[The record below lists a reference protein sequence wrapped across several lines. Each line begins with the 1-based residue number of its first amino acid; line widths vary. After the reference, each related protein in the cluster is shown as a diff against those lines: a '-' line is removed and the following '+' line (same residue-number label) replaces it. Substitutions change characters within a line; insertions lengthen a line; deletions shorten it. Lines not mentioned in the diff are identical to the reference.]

1 MAIFSLPADFRQT
14 FRSLG
19 YRNYRLYFIGQ
30 GLSLIGTWM
39 QHIAMSWLVY
49 RLTGSVFL
57 LGFVGFTS
65 LIPSFILTPIAG
77 VMLDRWNCHRVL
89 LVTQILAM
97 LQAFMLAALFFT
109 GAIQIWHIIVL
120 GVFLGCINAFDMPT
134 RQSFIVDLVENKND
148 LGNAIALNS
157 SMFNG
162 ARLIGPSI
170 AGIIIA
176 VTGEGVCFLINGL
189 SFLSIIVTLL
199 LMKIPRREAKPHAG
213 HIEGFKAGLKYTF
226 GFPPIRTIILLLAL
240 LSLAGMPYAVLMPDI
255 VKKVLHGGPNTYG
268 FLMAASGI
276 GALTGA
282 LYLASRKTVVGLLKI
297 IPISTAVFGCGL
309 ALFSLSHYFWLS
321 AGLMYFSGLGM
332 MMQMAAS
339 STIVQTIVDDDK
351 RGRVMSLFTLAF
363 MGVMPLGILLAGSV
377 ASIIGAPAILA
388 IGGGVCVLGAI
399 LFALQLRKINKFVH
413 PIYVRLGIL
422 PPVSTGIPIVAGQPA
437 APGE

>member
-1 MAIFSLPADFRQT
+1 MAILSLPVNLQHT

-19 YRNYRLYFIGQ
+19 RRNYRLYFIGQ
-30 GLSLIGTWM
+30 GFSLIGTWM
-39 QHIAMSWLVY
+39 QMIAMPWLVY

-77 VMLDRWNCHRVL
+77 VMLDRWNRHRVM

-97 LQAFMLAALFFT
+97 LQAFMLAGLFFT

-134 RQSFIVDLVENKND
+134 RQSFVIDLVEDKKD

-176 VTGEGVCFLINGL
+176 VTGEGVCFLINGA
-189 SFLSIIVTLL
+189 SFIFIIAALL
-199 LMKIPRREAKPHAG
+199 LIKIPPREAKNHAG
-213 HIEGFKAGLKYTF
+213 HIDDFKAGFKYAF
-226 GFPPIRTIILLLAL
+226 GFPPIRTIIILLAL
-240 LSLAGMPYAVLMPDI
+240 FSLVGMPYAVMMPEI

-268 FLMAASGI
+268 FLMASTGI

-282 LYLASRKTVVGLLKI
+282 FYLASRKTVVGLLRI
-297 IPISTAVFGCGL
+297 IPISTALFGCGL
-309 ALFSLSHYFWLS
+309 VLFSLSHSFWLS

-332 MMQMAAS
+332 MTQMAAS
-339 STIVQTIVDDDK
+339 NTILQTIVDDDK
-351 RGRVMSLFTLAF
+351 RGRVMSIFTLSF
-363 MGVMPLGILLAGSV
+363 MGIAPFGSLLAGSV
-377 ASIIGAPAILA
+377 GSAIGAPATLT
-388 IGGGVCVLGAI
+388 IGGGACVLGAV
-399 LFALQLRKINKFVH
+399 LFAFQLRAIRKFVH

-422 PPVSTGIPIVAGQPA
+422 PPVPA
-437 APGE
+437 CVPTAIQLTTPRE

>member
-1 MAIFSLPADFRQT
+1 MFSLPANFRHT

-19 YRNYRLYFIGQ
+19 HRNYRLYFIGQ
-30 GLSLIGTWM
+30 GVSLIGTWM

-57 LGFVGFTS
+57 LSFVGFAS
-65 LIPSFILTPIAG
+65 LVPSFILTPIAG

-109 GAIQIWHIIVL
+109 GAIQIWHIIAL

-148 LGNAIALNS
+148 LGNVIALNS
-157 SMFNG
+157 SMFNS
-162 ARLIGPSI
+162 ARMIGPAI

-176 VTGEGVCFLINGL
+176 VTGEGVCFLVNGL
-189 SFLSIIVTLL
+189 SFLCIIVTLL
-199 LMKIPRREAKPHAG
+199 LMKIPHREAKPHAG
-213 HIEGFKAGLKYTF
+213 HIEDFKSGLKYTF
-226 GFPPIRTIILLLAL
+226 GFPPIRTVILLLAL
-240 LSLAGMPYAVLMPDI
+240 LSLVGMPYAVLMPEI

-282 LYLASRKTVVGLLKI
+282 LYLASRKTVAGLLKI
-297 IPISTAVFGCGL
+297 IPISTAVFGSGL
-309 ALFSLSHYFWLS
+309 VLFSLSHYFWLS

-363 MGVMPLGILLAGSV
+363 MGIMPLGILLAGSV
-377 ASIIGAPAILA
+377 ASVIGAPAILA
-388 IGGGVCVLGAI
+388 IGGWICILGAV
-399 LFALQLRKINKFVH
+399 LFAFQLHAIRKHIH

-422 PPVSTGIPIVAGQPA
+422 PAVSAGVPTA
-437 APGE
+437 ARLATPRE